1 MAQHQVKVYAVDSYT
16 QDWKSGEVTRANP
29 VTGQEVFI
37 AYEDATYDSSTEKML
52 VVVFPDGIPD
62 GYTKKNFSGLSHWIY
77 VTQKSASLTGD
88 FYTGPAY
95 GVEIYLSAPG
105 VAYKNAGAVFRDDAE
120 WAHFPLNQ
128 YSGQNYSGTLYTAG
142 VDEKMFVVPTAD
154 AGIDSGTARGNL
166 SISVQAHN
174 GENPPYRIYTFDD
187 IPVEVYGAI
196 PTGGYV
202 NVNDGTGEISFQ
214 CSMRKVDSYMNSVDP
229 LYLAAVKFRWR
240 ETGSEQ
246 YQETDYTAPGNSNYF
261 QWSVPK
267 STFPSKSSFQWQ
279 ALVQSNDGIWSD
291 PTPWYTISTTD
302 SIGTATPVSPINEY
316 VDGTEPVSL
325 VWDWNIS
332 TGTAATKADFQTSNN
347 SGSSWTALGSVEGEV
362 PYVAAPGTLPDGNV
376 LWQVRGYNSD
386 GVAGPW
392 SSSANIV
399 VRQAPAAPILESAT
413 PVPKP
418 TVTWQSAGQQAYQ
431 LQAGDWDSGPVF
443 GTAKSAQVEE
453 FLPAGQTAIR
463 LRVQNSFGLWSPWAE
478 MTVTIVNTPGE
489 AITAEAQPVQG
500 GVQIS
505 WATEGEY
512 PAYYVYR
519 DGDLIG
525 VTESQ
530 PFADYRAIGEHEYF
544 VRGVNADSTYTQS
557 NTVSA
562 ATSPRWGMIAVDGEW
577 NWLELRYMRGSF
589 VTLSD
594 NRQANVSYAYYSG
607 RSLPVAEVSGTRSR
621 QISVTYSLKKPDLE
635 ALYGMLGQLV
645 VYKDRRTLCMGILD
659 SVATTADWCSDVSIT
674 ITEVDDGT

>member
-1 MAQHQVKVYAVDSYT
+1 MAQQTVTIYGSGSAYVELANPSQNDTTQTEIGVWEYAYGYELFSPPPEVIGKIAISAKLYIHAKKFPNPQPYPPTLVGNTGVLPIGEPWQPSEVTWLNHPQVSEEAAKERLGFDLDNYSLGTDYSWIELNVTGDRTITIPDMALFGITLQDHLCKYHTSNSQYKPYLELVYNNEDGGLFPTNLRPSGGFVDNKSGANLYWNTSIKEFTIGEPTLAQTVITWQYGETTQTATVTGAGTSYT
-16 QDWKSGEVTRANP
+16 IPPEQLPESGTVTWSVQTTDSAGN
-29 VTGQEVFI
+29 V
-37 AYEDATYDSSTEKML
+37 ATSSTM
-52 VVVFPDGIPD
+52 
-62 GYTKKNFSGLSHWIY
+62 
-77 VTQKSASLTGD
+77 
-88 FYTGPAY
+88 
-95 GVEIYLSAPG
+95 
-105 VAYKNAGAVFRDDAE
+105 
-120 WAHFPLNQ
+120 
-128 YSGQNYSGTLYTAG
+128 
-142 VDEKMFVVPTAD
+142 
-154 AGIDSGTARGNL
+154 
-166 SISVQAHN
+166 
-174 GENPPYRIYTFDD
+174 
-187 IPVEVYGAI
+187 
-196 PTGGYV
+196 
-202 NVNDGTGEISFQ
+202 SF
-214 CSMRKVDSYMNSVDP
+214 
-229 LYLAAVKFRWR
+229 
-240 ETGSEQ
+240 T
-246 YQETDYTAPGNSNYF
+246 
-261 QWSVPK
+261 
-267 STFPSKSSFQWQ
+267 
-279 ALVQSNDGIWSD
+279 
-291 PTPWYTISTTD
+291 TTD

-332 TGTAATKADFQTSNN
+332 TGTAATKADFQVSNN
-347 SGSSWTALGSVEGEV
+347 GGSSWTALGSVDGEV

-386 GVAGPW
+386 GVAGAW

-399 VRQAPAAPILESAT
+399 VRQAPAAPILENAT

-418 TVTWQSAGQQAYQ
+418 TVTWQSAAQQAYQ
-431 LQAGDWDSGPVF
+431 LQAGSWDSGPVF

-453 FLPAGQTAIR
+453 FLPAGETTIR
-463 LRVQNSFGLWSPWAE
+463 LRVQNSFGLWSQWAE
-478 MTVTIVNTPGE
+478 MTVTIVNTPGK

-505 WATEGEY
+505 WFTEGEY

-519 DGDLIG
+519 DGNLIG
-525 VTESQ
+525 TTELP
-530 PFADYRAIGEHEYF
+530 PFADYRALGEHEYF

-562 ATSPRWGMIAVDGEW
+562 ETSPRWGLIAVDGEW

-645 VYKDRRTLCMGILD
+645 VYKDRRTLCRGILD
-659 SVATTADWCSDVSIT
+659 SVATTADWCSDASIT

>member
-1 MAQHQVKVYAVDSYT
+1 MAQQTTTLYTSASAYVTTSSPNTADNSQVITVVYHNTDTNQQLGYEMFVPTQDIVGKRFVSGKLYIYGETSGPTTSPGRYDISAIVEPWNPQETTWNNRPEISSENLYMFFEQGVYNWVELDIQNKDAEFGADIVSYGFELNGERGGTKYYTSNSDSKPYIELIYDDENAGLYPTNLRPTGGFVNNKTGANLYWSTAVKEGTIGEPTLAQTVITWQYGDTTQNATVTGAGTSYT
-16 QDWKSGEVTRANP
+16 IPPEQLPESGTVTWSVQTTDSAGN
-29 VTGQEVFI
+29 V
-37 AYEDATYDSSTEKML
+37 ADSSTM
-52 VVVFPDGIPD
+52 
-62 GYTKKNFSGLSHWIY
+62 
-77 VTQKSASLTGD
+77 
-88 FYTGPAY
+88 
-95 GVEIYLSAPG
+95 
-105 VAYKNAGAVFRDDAE
+105 
-120 WAHFPLNQ
+120 
-128 YSGQNYSGTLYTAG
+128 
-142 VDEKMFVVPTAD
+142 
-154 AGIDSGTARGNL
+154 
-166 SISVQAHN
+166 
-174 GENPPYRIYTFDD
+174 
-187 IPVEVYGAI
+187 
-196 PTGGYV
+196 
-202 NVNDGTGEISFQ
+202 SF
-214 CSMRKVDSYMNSVDP
+214 
-229 LYLAAVKFRWR
+229 
-240 ETGSEQ
+240 T
-246 YQETDYTAPGNSNYF
+246 
-261 QWSVPK
+261 
-267 STFPSKSSFQWQ
+267 
-279 ALVQSNDGIWSD
+279 
-291 PTPWYTISTTD
+291 TTD

-332 TGTAATKADFQTSNN
+332 TGTAATKADFQVSNN
-347 SGSSWTALGSVEGEV
+347 GGTSWTALGSVDGEV

-431 LQAGDWDSGPVF
+431 LQAGSWDSGPVF

-453 FLPAGQTAIR
+453 FLPAGETTIR
-463 LRVQNSFGLWSPWAE
+463 LRVQNSFGLWSQWAE
-478 MTVTIVNTPGE
+478 MTVTIVNTLGE

-505 WATEGEY
+505 WFTEGEY

-519 DGDLIG
+519 DGNLIG
-525 VTESQ
+525 TTELP
-530 PFADYRAIGEHEYF
+530 PFADYRALGEHEYF

-562 ATSPRWGMIAVDGEW
+562 ETAPRWGMIAVDGEW

-589 VTLSD
+589 VTISD

-607 RSLPVAEVSGTRSR
+607 RSLPVAEISGTRSR
-621 QISVTYSLKKPDLE
+621 QMSVTYSLRKTDLDT
-635 ALYGMLGQLV
+635 LYGMLGQLV
-645 VYKDRRTLCMGILD
+645 VYKDRRTICRGILD
-659 SVATTADWCSDVSIT
+659 SVATTADWCSDASLT

>member
-1 MAQHQVKVYAVDSYT
+1 MAQQTVTIYGSGSAYAEEANPNQSNTTLTTIDAWHKAYGYEKFTAPSEIIGKKAISATFYVYAKSTSHTSFGDNNPNQSRVLSILESWTPSDITWNSPPNVLGPSWDERVGFSFWGVSSDSFGWQNSDYYGIPTKIISNMVTNGVQIRGATDTSGIGLLYYTSNSNYKPYIVVTYDDSDGGLYPTDLRPTGGFINNKVGANLYWDVAAVENTIGGTPALAQTVITWKYGETTQTATVTGAGTSYT
-16 QDWKSGEVTRANP
+16 IPPEQLPESGTVTWSVQTTDSAGN
-29 VTGQEVFI
+29 V
-37 AYEDATYDSSTEKML
+37 ADSSTM
-52 VVVFPDGIPD
+52 
-62 GYTKKNFSGLSHWIY
+62 
-77 VTQKSASLTGD
+77 
-88 FYTGPAY
+88 
-95 GVEIYLSAPG
+95 
-105 VAYKNAGAVFRDDAE
+105 
-120 WAHFPLNQ
+120 
-128 YSGQNYSGTLYTAG
+128 
-142 VDEKMFVVPTAD
+142 
-154 AGIDSGTARGNL
+154 
-166 SISVQAHN
+166 
-174 GENPPYRIYTFDD
+174 
-187 IPVEVYGAI
+187 
-196 PTGGYV
+196 
-202 NVNDGTGEISFQ
+202 SF
-214 CSMRKVDSYMNSVDP
+214 
-229 LYLAAVKFRWR
+229 
-240 ETGSEQ
+240 T
-246 YQETDYTAPGNSNYF
+246 
-261 QWSVPK
+261 
-267 STFPSKSSFQWQ
+267 
-279 ALVQSNDGIWSD
+279 
-291 PTPWYTISTTD
+291 TTD
-302 SIGTATPVSPINEY
+302 STGTATPVSPINEY
-316 VDGTEPVSL
+316 VDGTESVSL
-325 VWDWNIS
+325 VWDWNIN
-332 TGTAATKADFQTSNN
+332 TGTAATKADFQVSNN
-347 SGSSWTALGSVEGEV
+347 GGSSWTALGSVDGEV

-645 VYKDRRTLCMGILD
+645 VYKDRRTLCRGILD